1 MLRLSLE
8 CRVAK
13 KTKRV
18 EKWRQDA
25 GNAGTRG
32 GRAAADSRR
41 TRSAAPRARSTQP
54 VIGGG
59 RRNQSRVPA
68 AWVGAGIAAV
78 VVIALVAIYAV
89 QQMNS
94 SDTSNTP
101 TVPPTAAVANA
112 ANPSANQDPA
122 VAPTQTAIA
131 ASQIPDQSV
140 FGPAPGALPGT
151 LPNDGDVASG
161 CWTEAQRV
169 TGGQQPMQWS
179 AMPAM
184 VIDPSQQYTADLV
197 TNYGTITWQ
206 LLPQAS
212 ADAVNSFVCLALAGY
227 YNNTPFHRIVD
238 DFVIQ
243 GGDPTGTGTGGP
255 GYTIPDVTSVGDY
268 APGMVSMARSNQP
281 NSSGSQFFINT
292 ADNSAS
298 PSFQSKTYIN
308 FARVI
313 GGYDVIA
320 QIATVAK
327 TTGPGG
333 ENSQPVQ
340 PVTLQSVTIHTSGP
354 GGAEAVAGTPAGTP
368 NGTPAGTPEML
379 AAATSGTPATTGTPS
394 PPIGASP
401 AAGTPA
407 VAAPLADTPVAA
419 TAAGT
424 PIATPGT

>member
-1 MLRLSLE
+1 M
-8 CRVAK
+8 AK
-13 KTKRV
+13 KTRRV

-25 GNAGTRG
+25 AGSGPAGRQAGSAVGNRTARATARRAGPGPVLRG
-32 GRAAADSRR
+32 G
-41 TRSAAPRARSTQP
+41 Q
-54 VIGGG
+54 
-59 RRNQSRVPA
+59 RRNQPRIPV

-78 VVIALVAIYAV
+78 LVIALVAIYAV

-94 SDTSNTP
+94 SNTSDNP

-112 ANPSANQDPA
+112 ASPSANQNPA

-140 FGPAPGALPGT
+140 FGAAPGALPVT

-161 CWTEAQRV
+161 CWTDAQRV
-169 TGGQQPMQWS
+169 TGGQQPLQWN
-179 AMPAM
+179 APPAM

-212 ADAVNSFVCLALAGY
+212 TDAVNSFVCLARAGY
-227 YNNTPFHRIVD
+227 FDNTPFHRIVD

-255 GYTIPDVTSVGDY
+255 GYTILDVTSVGDY
-268 APGMVSMARSNQP
+268 APGMVSMARTNDP

-292 ADNSAS
+292 ADNTNIQ
-298 PSFQSKTYIN
+298 PFQPKAYIN

-313 GGYDVIA
+313 GGYDVVA
-320 QIATVAK
+320 RIATVAK

-333 ENSQPVQ
+333 ENSQPIQ
-340 PVTLQSVTIHTSGP
+340 PVTLQSVTIHASGP
-354 GGAEAVAGTPAGTP
+354 GGATTAQGTPVGTPDAALSGGTPVVDGAGTPPGGTPGAGTP
-368 NGTPAGTPEML
+368 
-379 AAATSGTPATTGTPS
+379 
-394 PPIGASP
+394 
-401 AAGTPA
+401 
-407 VAAPLADTPVAA
+407 VADTPVPAEGV
-419 TAAGT
+419 GT
-424 PIATPGT
+424 PIATPVA

>member
-1 MLRLSLE
+1 MSL
-8 CRVAK
+8 
-13 KTKRV
+13 
-18 EKWRQDA
+18 
-25 GNAGTRG
+25 G
-32 GRAAADSRR
+32 G
-41 TRSAAPRARSTQP
+41 P
-54 VIGGG
+54 
-59 RRNQSRVPA
+59 RRNQSRIPA

-94 SDTSNTP
+94 SDTSNNP

-112 ANPSANQDPA
+112 ASPSANQDPA

-131 ASQIPDQSV
+131 SSQIPDQAV
-140 FGPAPGALPGT
+140 FGAAPGALPVT

-161 CWTEAQRV
+161 CWTEAQRAP
-169 TGGQQPMQWS
+169 GGQQPMQWS
-179 AMPAM
+179 AMPVM

-212 ADAVNSFVCLALAGY
+212 SDAVDSFVCLARAGY

-268 APGMVSMARSNQP
+268 APGMVTMARTSQP

-292 ADNSAS
+292 ADNSSS
-298 PSFQSKTYIN
+298 PSFQSRAYIN

-313 GGYDVIA
+313 GGYDVVA
-320 QIATVAK
+320 RIATVAK

-340 PVTLQSVTIHTSGP
+340 PVMLESVTIHTSGP
-354 GGAEAVAGTPAGTP
+354 GGAEAVAGIPAGTP
-368 NGTPAGTPEML
+368 NGTPAGTPETGE
-379 AAATSGTPATTGTPS
+379 AAPGTPV
-394 PPIGASP
+394 
-401 AAGTPA
+401 
-407 VAAPLADTPVAA
+407 VAAPLADTPLPAA
-419 TAAGT
+419 AAGT
-424 PIATPGT
+424 PIATPGA